1 MEYKFILLH
10 HTNLFT
16 NHFNLSLI
24 MENKINY
31 FLDAIDNPNAD
42 KTTRILSGCFWSIV
56 LAGVFCSMLFFAY
69 VFQ

>member
-1 MEYKFILLH
+1 MAYNFTLLH

-16 NHFNLSLI
+16 NPFNFSTI

-31 FLDAIDNPNAD
+31 FLDAIDNPNAG
-42 KTTRILSGCFWSIV
+42 KTIRILSGCFWSLV
-56 LAGVFCSMLFFAY
+56 LAGVFCTLLFFAY